1 MYCKY
6 VTNTTA
12 TSANFQIN
20 LLADLVALL
29 TGEVTINNLS
39 SSCDKVASSIVVD
52 TVAGWT
58 LHDNAAGTNAKCL
71 KAPLADDSAT
81 FKYMVID
88 TNTVGYVLTKVYETW
103 DAATHTGTN
112 KCNNSDTS
120 SYSQQVSYLSGVTLH
135 IFATVRFIL
144 MNSLIGST
152 WGSSSNSGGS
162 GCFERTRNCTW
173 DTVAAGYPPFLFA
186 NLGYWAASATQSAAM
201 PRKLLRTGVVN
212 SGATAL
218 VSALVVPFG
227 EITTMFSALN
237 GADQKVQN
245 TLGVGQIP
253 LLPIMIGDATSMP
266 IHYGEISSLCD
277 VWALPQG
284 VAANMDTIVVNSV
297 NYLVLQAAGTTKL
310 FAARKG

>member
-1 MYCKY
+1 MYCKL

-39 SSCDKVASSIVVD
+39 SSCDKVTSTITVD
-52 TVAGWT
+52 NIAGWT
-58 LHDNAAGTNAKCL
+58 LHDAAAGTNAKCL
-71 KAPLADDSAT
+71 KAPLADDPTT
-81 FKYMVID
+81 FKYVVVD
-88 TNTVGYVLTKVYETW
+88 TNTVGYVYLKVYETW
-103 DAATHTGTN
+103 DATAHTGTN
-112 KCNNSDTS
+112 NCTNSTSNNYCQQC
-120 SYSQQVSYLSGVTLH
+120 SYSLGGTMH
-135 IFATVRFIL
+135 IFATARFIL
-144 MNSLIGST
+144 MNSQIGST
-152 WGSSSNSGGS
+152 WGSASNGGGS

-173 DTVAAGYPPFLFA
+173 DTVAAGYPPYLFA
-186 NLGYWAASATQSAAM
+186 NLGYWANSSSQSAAM

-212 SGATAL
+212 NGVGAM
-218 VSALVVPFG
+218 VSAFVVPFG
-227 EITTMFSALN
+227 EITTMFSWLS

-245 TLGVGQIP
+245 ALGVGQIP
-253 LLPIMIGDATSMP
+253 LLPIMIVDAPSMP

-297 NYLVLQAAGTTKL
+297 NYLVLQANGTTKL
-310 FAARKG
+310 FAVRKG